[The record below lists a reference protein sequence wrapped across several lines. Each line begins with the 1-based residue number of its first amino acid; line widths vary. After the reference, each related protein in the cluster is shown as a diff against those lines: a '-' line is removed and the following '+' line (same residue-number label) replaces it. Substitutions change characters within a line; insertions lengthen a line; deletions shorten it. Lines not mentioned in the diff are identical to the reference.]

1 MRLPIY
7 AALPMHSQATDANL
21 PTTAVSSNTVSSS
34 TLHFM
39 ALKSWSLHPTTV
51 LWKNFTLELPQRDKI
66 DESWLPEA
74 EYFAELGELVSG
86 QPAWGLISGA
96 LGSKARRNKFVDRY
110 FYGQLPFGS
119 EDKAAAEVEDET
131 EVEPDEEVDN
141 IVEALFS
148 APSAETATSPHP
160 E

>member
-1 MRLPIY
+1 M
-7 AALPMHSQATDANL
+7 
-21 PTTAVSSNTVSSS
+21 
-34 TLHFM
+34 
-39 ALKSWSLHPTTV
+39 